1 MCYCLCA
8 PQPPE
13 GAGDYITA
21 ISVRDPRSTS
31 RGRPPTPPPDEY
43 YPIADDYT
51 FNTVRAQE
59 FGGVIVGEVRESK

>member
-1 MCYCLCA
+1 ML
-8 PQPPE
+8 PPE
-13 GAGDYITA
+13 ERGRHV
-21 ISVRDPRSTS
+21 VRDPRSTS

-59 FGGVIVGEVRESK
+59 FGGVIVGEVRESKYRWYK